1 MTATADTRSAPQLR
15 RSLTL
20 PLLTL
25 YGVGTTVGAGIY
37 VLVGKVRGEAGLL
50 APLSFVLAG
59 ILAGLSGCS
68 FAELSSR
75 FPRSAGEALYVRQ
88 GLRSVSLSTA
98 VGLLVVLGATI
109 SAATI
114 TNGFVGYLVDVV
126 AIEPWLATLLIL
138 VLLGAIAAWGIVEA
152 VVIAAL
158 LAVLEIGGLLLLL
171 WAGRG
176 TLANL
181 PAALDSV
188 SLDLGSI
195 AGLLSGTVL
204 AFFAFIGFENT
215 VNVAEEVRD
224 VRRTL
229 PRAIFLTLVITTA
242 LYLAVALVATLG
254 APAEELAR
262 SDAPLVFLYQR
273 FTGGSGAVLSAIA
286 LVAVVNGALIQ
297 IVMAARV
304 LYGLSRDGQA
314 PRIFGRVS
322 VRTQTPLFAT
332 LCVTLLVAA
341 AALLFPIV
349 TLARFTSLV
358 ILVVFLL
365 VNVALVAM
373 KRRDR
378 VPARDGLTFPLW
390 VPVAGA
396 ATSAALAVFETAKL
410 LSLG

>member
-1 MTATADTRSAPQLR
+1 MTGEVDGASAPQLR
-15 RSLTL
+15 RRLTL

-37 VLVGKVRGEAGLL
+37 VLVGKVGGEAGLF

-88 GLRSVSLSTA
+88 GLRSVSLSTG

-114 TNGFVGYLVDVV
+114 THGFVGYLVDVI
-126 AIEPWLATLLIL
+126 AIEPWLAKLLIL
-138 VLLGAIAAWGIVEA
+138 ALLGTIAAWGILEA
-152 VVIAAL
+152 VSIAAIL
-158 LAVLEIGGLLLLL
+158 TIVEIGGLLLLL

-176 TLANL
+176 TLVGL
-181 PAALDSV
+181 PAALDELTFDHDS
-188 SLDLGSI
+188 GI
-195 AGLLSGTVL
+195 GLLSGAIL

-224 VRRTL
+224 ARRTL
-229 PRAIFLTLVITTA
+229 PRAIFLTLVITTT
-242 LYLAVALVATLG
+242 LYIAVALVAALG
-254 APAEELAR
+254 APATELAR
-262 SDAPLVFLYQR
+262 SDAPLVFLYER
-273 FTGGSGAVLSAIA
+273 FTGEPATLLSAIA

-304 LYGLSRDGQA
+304 LYGLSQHGQA
-314 PRIFGRVS
+314 PRVFGKVS
-322 VRTQTPLFAT
+322 VRTQTPIVAT
-332 LCVTLLVAA
+332 LCITVLVAVA
-341 AALLFPIV
+341 TLLFPIV

-365 VNVALVAM
+365 VNLALVAM
-373 KRRDR
+373 KQRDR
-378 VPARDGLTFPLW
+378 APKQDGLSFPLW
-390 VPVAGA
+390 VPAAGA
-396 ATSAALAVFETAKL
+396 ATSAFLAVFETASL
-410 LSLG
+410 LGLT